1 MNNLKKSKLI
11 RFKKE
16 EIHQIMELY
25 SKKITIGGWK
35 DYSISFQKTCATF
48 AIHRSFK
55 LGPCLEIKKNFKK
68 EGLFTV
74 SSQNNVIASS
84 KSLGKIISHLKKPY
98 LKLVK

>member
-1 MNNLKKSKLI
+1 MNNSKKSKII

-25 SKKITIGGWK
+25 SKKITIGEWK
-35 DYSISFQKTCATF
+35 DYSISFQNTCATF
-48 AIHRSFK
+48 SIHRSFK

-68 EGLFTV
+68 ESIFTV
-74 SSQNNVIASS
+74 SSQNNIIASS
-84 KSLGKIISHLKKPY
+84 KSLRKIISHLKKPY